1 MEPEHAKRPTSRQ
14 LRRAAIAALA
24 EREKWP
30 VVDAAAWDALRAAFG
45 TVSERTLH
53 HDLLESGFPLHP
65 LVEGVRLDTMENLLR
80 TLTALA
86 DCHRNEAVAA
96 SKGAITQAR
105 RRVLEARRKAEAVLA
120 NPKVSPDKRAAMEE
134 KFLWLRTWLENPE
147 LFTQWA
153 PLRLRKFRNQ
163 ADAESHPKV

>member
-1 MEPEHAKRPTSRQ
+1 MEPKHAKRATSRQ

-24 EREKWP
+24 EREKWE

-53 HDLLESGFPLHP
+53 HDLLDSGLPLHP
-65 LVEGVRLDTMENLLR
+65 LVEGVRLSTMEDLLR

-86 DCHRNEAVAA
+86 DCHRSAA
-96 SKGAITQAR
+96 LAAAKGTVTPAR
-105 RRVLEARRKAEAVLA
+105 RRVLEARRKAETVLA
-120 NPKVSPDKRAAMEE
+120 NPKVSQDKRAAMEE

-153 PLRLRKFRNQ
+153 PLRLRKFRNP
-163 ADAESHPKV
+163 ADAESHPMV